1 MAQPEAQ
8 VIPDTLTL
16 IGSGPAYRAKLCR
29 MLKKTKM
36 FESLSALEV
45 ETLAEYMEGYTAE
58 KGTAIFIEGAPT
70 GFMCILIEGKLEIF
84 KDSGRGSTKKI
95 TEIGPGTSI
104 GEMSIIDGLPR
115 SATTL
120 AVTPVMLVILTQ
132 ENLQRLIEEHPQL
145 SAKVLWRSA
154 QVMSQRL
161 RKASSILADY
171 LD

>member
-1 MAQPEAQ
+1 MNHDNNNA
-8 VIPDTLTL
+8 IPDTLTL

-36 FESLSALEV
+36 FESLSSLEI
-45 ETLAEYMEGYTAE
+45 ETLGEYMEAYTAE
-58 KGTAIFIEGAPT
+58 KGTAVFIEGAPT

-84 KDSGRGSTKKI
+84 KDSGRGATKKI
-95 TEIGPGTSI
+95 TEVSPGASI

-120 AVTPVMLVILTQ
+120 AVTPVTLVTLTQ
-132 ENLQRLIEEHPQL
+132 GNLQRLMEEHPQL

-161 RKASSILADY
+161 RKASSVLADY